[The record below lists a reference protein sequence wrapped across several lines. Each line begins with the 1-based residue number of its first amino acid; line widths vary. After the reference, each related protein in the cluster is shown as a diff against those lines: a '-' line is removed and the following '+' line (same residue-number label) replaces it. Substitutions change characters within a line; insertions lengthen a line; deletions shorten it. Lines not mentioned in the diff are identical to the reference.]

1 MPHSTSPIT
10 DTRPIEHTKAAMTAT
25 VTTDTAVSTVY
36 LSLSYDHRIVDGAD
50 SARYLGDVKKRLES
64 GYAAELLD

>member
-1 MPHSTSPIT
+1 
-10 DTRPIEHTKAAMTAT
+10 MTAT